1 MGKLAYTTPVMSEE
15 VLKQMSMLQHAGR
28 LHVRV
33 QALLILMRM
42 FQERTSHISY
52 MKEIKVVVMQTT
64 SGL

>member
-15 VLKQMSMLQHAGR
+15 VFEADEYAGR